1 MATTTATSGS
11 TSVLDKINNSRNQ
24 LASSEETF
32 LKLLTTQM
40 KNQDPLSPMD
50 SNAFTGQIVQM
61 TGVEQQLVT
70 NDLLA
75 ALVGMNDG
83 GLTDAVNMM
92 GKQATAETETSVL
105 KDGKTSWSYT
115 LGRNATSVK
124 LEVLDKYGNVIATKL
139 PDDMSKGDKTFE
151 WDGKD
156 STSGVQ
162 QPNGGAYTLR
172 VTALDGEGTKI
183 ATTSKG
189 RIEGIVT
196 AVTSESGQNM
206 VTIDGVKV
214 PISQVI
220 GVTNPPD
227 KSTADSS
234 DKTTETPAEAA

>member
-1 MATTTATSGS
+1 MATTSATSG
-11 TSVLDKINNSRNQ
+11 TSVIDKINNSRNQ

-83 GLTDAVNMM
+83 GIADAVNMM
-92 GKQATAETETSVL
+92 GKQATAETDTSVL
-105 KDGKTSWSYT
+105 KDGKANWSYT
-115 LGRNATSVK
+115 IGRNATSVK
-124 LEVLDKYGNVIATKL
+124 IEVLDKYGAVVATKL
-139 PDDMSKGDKTFE
+139 PDDMSKGEHTFE

-156 STSGVQ
+156 STTGVQ
-162 QPNGGAYTLR
+162 QPNGAAYTLR
-172 VTALDGEGTKI
+172 ITAVDGEGTKI
-183 ATTSKG
+183 ATTNKG

-196 AVTSESGQNM
+196 AVTNESGQNM

-220 GVTNPPD
+220 GVTNPPE
-227 KSTADSS
+227 KTADAS
-234 DKTTETPAEAA
+234 DKTPEDTAEAA